1 MHTFSFSY
9 PWWYVLFC
17 LITGVLYAY
26 IMYFREKKFSDYSIW
41 LKRTMALLRFMAVGL
56 ITFLLLAP
64 FIKSVQE
71 ELKLPV
77 LVIATDQSLSV
88 DETNDENLINKLN
101 GGMLAMQENLAEKFD
116 VRRVYFG
123 SKVTEAPDSTQNKS
137 TNIGHFLNYIEDQYS
152 DQNLG
157 AIIMATDGIYNEGPN
172 PLYLKSGSPAPIYT
186 IALGDTT
193 QKKDI
198 YIQNVLYNRITYLG
212 DKFPV
217 QIDVSA
223 FNCSGNTTKLI
234 IESLENGRAVQ
245 VSNQPLQVDSPDFF
259 STSTLILDTNTPGI
273 KRYRARIE
281 GIAGEYNTKN
291 NSRDFFV
298 EVLDARQKILI
309 LANAPHPDLGALK
322 NQITENKNYE
332 AEIRY
337 MSDQNISV
345 ANYNLV
351 ILHNLP
357 SENNNLSSVLS
368 EINKNNIPRIF
379 IVGMQTSLNLFNQ
392 VQDVIQVQGNS
403 KSTEEIQAFLNPVFS
418 QFTTSES
425 LSGQLRAL
433 PPLLTPFGTYKAKG
447 TANVYL
453 YQQIKK
459 IKTDYPMIAFSD
471 ERGIRTTVICGE
483 GIWRW
488 RLFDYL
494 QHQNYDRIGEL
505 VNKVVL
511 LSSIKSDKRKFRTS
525 TSKNLFR
532 ENEAILLDAQ
542 LYNDGYELVNDPDVR
557 VVIKSEDNREFPFTF
572 SKYMNYYT
580 LDAGLFPPGTFRYQA
595 SVTFNGKILT
605 SEGSFTVESIQLEM
619 YDLTARHGLLTSL
632 SEKTGGMMIRPQNI
646 QALQDSLLKNESI
659 KPVIYQSNTTKSII
673 HYRLLFFLILA
684 LLSVEWFF
692 RRYFGSY

>member
-1 MHTFSFSY
+1 
-9 PWWYVLFC
+9 
-17 LITGVLYAY
+17 
-26 IMYFREKKFSDYSIW
+26 
-41 LKRTMALLRFMAVGL
+41 MAFLRFIAIST

-88 DETNDENLINKLN
+88 QETNDEKVLNKLN
-101 GGMLAMQENLAEKFD
+101 EDILGMQDNLSEKFD
-116 VRRVYFG
+116 VKRLYFG

-137 TNIGHFLNYIEDQYS
+137 TNIGHFLNFIEDQYS

-157 AIIMATDGIYNEGPN
+157 AIVMATDGIYNEGPN
-172 PLYLKSGSPAPIYT
+172 PLYLKSGSLAPIYT

-245 VSNQPLQVDSPDFF
+245 ITNQPLQIDSPDFF

-273 KRYRARIE
+273 KRYRVRIE

-337 MSDQNISV
+337 MSDQNVTI

-357 SENNNLSSVLS
+357 SENNNISSILT
-368 EINKNNIPRIF
+368 ELNKNSIPRIF
-379 IVGMQTSLNLFNQ
+379 IVGMQTSLNLLNQ
-392 VQDVIQVQGNS
+392 VQDVIQVQGNT
-403 KSTEEIQAFLNPVFS
+403 KSTEEIQAFLNPGFS
-418 QFTTSES
+418 QFTTSEA
-425 LSGQLRAL
+425 LSSQLRAL

-447 TANVYL
+447 IANVYL

-511 LSSIKSDKRKFRTS
+511 LSSIKSDKRKFRTN

-632 SEKTGGMMIRPQNI
+632 SEKTGGTMIHPQNMN
-646 QALQDSLLKNESI
+646 ALQDSLLKNESI
-659 KPVIYQSNTTKSII
+659 KPVLYQSNTTKSII

-684 LLSVEWFF
+684 LLSTEWFF

>member
-1 MHTFSFSY
+1 
-9 PWWYVLFC
+9 
-17 LITGVLYAY
+17 
-26 IMYFREKKFSDYSIW
+26 MYFREKKFADYSIW
-41 LKRTMALLRFMAVGL
+41 LKRTMAFLRFMAVGL

-77 LVIATDQSLSV
+77 LVIASDQSLSV
-88 DETNDENLINKLN
+88 QETNDGNLLNKLN
-101 GGMLAMQENLAEKFD
+101 EDIQTMQENLAEKFD
-116 VRRVYFG
+116 VKRVYFG
-123 SKVTEAPDSTQNKS
+123 SKVTETPDSAQNKS
-137 TNIGHFLNYIEDQYS
+137 TNIGQFLNYVEDEYS

-157 AIIMATDGIYNEGPN
+157 AIVMATDGIYNEGPN
-172 PLYLKSGSPAPIYT
+172 PLYLKSGTLAPIYT

-217 QIDVSA
+217 QVDVSA
-223 FNCSGNTTKLI
+223 FNCSGNSTRLI
-234 IESLENGRAVQ
+234 IESLENGKAVQ
-245 VSNQPLQVDSPDFF
+245 ISSQPLQVDSPDFF
-259 STSTLILDTNTPGI
+259 STSTQILDTNSPGI
-273 KRYRARIE
+273 KRYRVRIE

-322 NQITENKNYE
+322 NLITENKNYD
-332 AEIRY
+332 ADIHY
-337 MSDQNISV
+337 MSDQNTII

-357 SENNNLSSVLS
+357 SENNNISSVLN
-368 EINKNNIPRIF
+368 ELNKNNVPRIF
-379 IVGMQTSLNLFNQ
+379 IVGMQTSLNLLNQ
-392 VQDVIQVQGNS
+392 VQDVIQVQGNT
-403 KSTEEIQAFLNPVFS
+403 KSTEEIQAFLNADFS
-418 QFTTSES
+418 QFTTSED
-425 LSGQLRAL
+425 LSSQLRAL
-433 PPLLTPFGTYKAKG
+433 PPLMTPFGTYKARG

-453 YQQIKK
+453 YQEIKK

-488 RLFDYL
+488 RLFDFL

-557 VVIKSEDNREFPFTF
+557 LVIKSEDNREFPFTL

-595 SVTFNGKILT
+595 SVTFNGKVLT
-605 SEGSFTVESIQLEM
+605 SEGTFTVESIQLEM
-619 YDLTARHGLLTSL
+619 YDLTARHGILASL
-632 SEKTGGMMIRPQNI
+632 SEKTGGTMIRPQNI
-646 QALQDSLLKNESI
+646 QVLQDSLLKNESI

-673 HYRLLFFLILA
+673 HYHLLFFLILA
-684 LLSVEWFF
+684 FLSTEWFF

>member
-56 ITFLLLAP
+56 ITFLLLVP

-88 DETNDENLINKLN
+88 DETNEENLLNKLN
-101 GGMLAMQENLAEKFD
+101 ADMLAMQEYLAEKFD
-116 VRRVYFG
+116 VKRVYFG
-123 SKVTEAPDSTQNKS
+123 SKVTEAPDSTQSKS

-157 AIIMATDGIYNEGPN
+157 AIVMATDGIYNEGPN
-172 PLYLKSGSPAPIYT
+172 PLYLKSGSSAPMYT
-186 IALGDTT
+186 IVLGDTT

-245 VSNQPLQVDSPDFF
+245 VSNQLLQVDSPDFF

-332 AEIRY
+332 TEIRY

-357 SENNNLSSVLS
+357 SENNNISSVLS

-425 LSGQLRAL
+425 LSGQFRAL

-447 TANVYL
+447 TANIYL

-494 QHQNYDRIGEL
+494 QNQNYDRIGEL

-572 SKYMNYYT
+572 SKYLNYYT
-580 LDAGLFPPGTFRYQA
+580 LDAGLFPPGTFRYHA

-684 LLSVEWFF
+684 LLSAEWFF